1 MRADGLFVLLRPGC
15 NAGNA
20 ATDPL
25 EVAVAFGRAN
35 IPKLSSVLAL
45 GAQITAQP
53 DSIEATEVEGVVKS
67 TEAALRVLLEE
78 LARQEA
84 RTVAV
89 AQNVP
94 ASLCTLLER
103 PETAVK
109 EFAAKC
115 LERLAS
121 IVQGRCAIP
130 LGRASSCVE
139 NRNSS

>member
-1 MRADGLFVLLRPGC
+1 LVLRPGC

-35 IPKLSSVLAL
+35 IPKLANVIAL

-53 DSIEATEVEGVVKS
+53 DSIEATEVEGVVQS

-84 RTVAV
+84 RAVAV

-121 IVQGRCAIP
+121 IVQGRCATP
-130 LGRASSCVE
+130 LCPPPLRGNAHFCSK
-139 NRNSS
+139 

>member
-1 MRADGLFVLLRPGC
+1 M
-15 NAGNA
+15 
-20 ATDPL
+20 
-25 EVAVAFGRAN
+25 AFGRAN
-35 IPKLSSVLAL
+35 IPKLAKVIAL

-53 DSIEATEVEGVVKS
+53 DSIEATEVDGVVQS

-109 EFAAKC
+109 EFAAKS
-115 LERLAS
+115 LERQAS
-121 IVQGRCAIP
+121 IVQGRCATP
-130 LGRASSCVE
+130 LGRSSSRMK
-139 NRNSS
+139 NRYSS

>member
-1 MRADGLFVLLRPGC
+1 M
-15 NAGNA
+15 
-20 ATDPL
+20 
-25 EVAVAFGRAN
+25 AFGRAN
-35 IPKLSSVLAL
+35 IPKLSGVIAL

-53 DSIEATEVEGVVKS
+53 DSIEATEVEGVVQS

-103 PETAVK
+103 PETAIK
-109 EFAAKC
+109 EFASEC

-121 IVQGRCAIP
+121 IVQGRCATP
-130 LGRASSCVE
+130 LRHGTRRVE
-139 NRNSS
+139 TGV